1 MKEAKG
7 MNILRKLINEQAL
20 TRIIGRIPPADWKH
34 WAKERP
40 S

>member
-1 MKEAKG
+1 MMEAKG
-7 MNILRKLINEQAL
+7 MNMLRKLINEQAL
-20 TRIIGRIPPADWKH
+20 PGIMGRMPPADWKH